1 MFLDNLK
8 KFKSFDFEG
17 TAEECPYVEGDF
29 LAEFEI
35 KDDGQNDYSNDLTD
49 KRRLVLFQ
57 DKLNNNGFNV
67 NVCGDKRNIFA
78 HLRQY
83 QNGIIRCVVKESG
96 EGLSKLELSLF
107 EYKSFPEDGSLER
120 QRALVVAQDLNK
132 KDLEN
137 YISIRG
143 TRPKKEKEKEK
154 DIITYPYAF
163 AYFSKNEI
171 SIIGGDRRITRRYP
185 AKIQKED
192 GKEYYF
198 INSSSE
204 IKNIDNANLCIV
216 KVKQADDKQNFGAFI
231 VCDHQE
237 AMKSGI
243 IARPEVP
250 IDEFTR
256 LWACYSEI
264 EVKIAEEQAEKA
276 GKLTYS
282 RHRREGT
289 KDVFTRN
296 GGDVPEFTEG
306 DYCEIDGLNFTLT
319 FKYKKN
325 HAGKSDYYFTLNKE
339 YAEIPPKGEISLSVK
354 GAATQKNRR
363 INAQRKINENEDVRR
378 LICNGEYSLSSQ
390 RSKPKYLSP
399 VNSKIN
405 DEQKNAI
412 RYALTTPNY
421 AIIQGPPGTGKTKV
435 IVEIIKLLHKN
446 YGDQIKILLSSSQN
460 VAVENICVRI
470 DPKED
475 KDFELPAFRIK
486 SQKGVEHSRDEYAT
500 WANGIM
506 QKIQD
511 EYVSRSLGIQVFKNW
526 IHLRNNKPELLN
538 QIQNSLDKDEFI
550 DMRGKLEDLVECLR
564 RDQIPDLP
572 SELRGY
578 VQKYLEGPDVWLKTI
593 RKYCKGNQNNLPP
606 ALVDASL
613 DETKDHETLRQYL
626 RKYLEQP
633 AAQGLTQKDLEGRI
647 REIAEYYS
655 AQGDNRAAI
664 RLWAKLSNDYNVKK
678 IAQKYAPAVASTCQM
693 AGSQMVC
700 SIGSK
705 DIIYDWV
712 IIDEAARSNPLDLM
726 IPLSICDRAIL
737 LGDQK
742 QLPQMIDPEVW
753 NRAWEERQ
761 KDKTEQKEY
770 KKSLFERMFDNFD
783 TVDKEDPDRGITRT
797 ITLTTQ
803 YRMHSDICNIVSE
816 LFYDGELTTGTE
828 VDEKC
833 HHNCYCGKHLVWLDV
848 NKPEEKRQGKSRCRD
863 AEIDV
868 IKTAIEEVV
877 AKDDNIKDI
886 GIITFYKAQ
895 ADKIK
900 DALPDIECGTVDAFQ
915 GREFDCVILSCVCS
929 NRKRDIG
936 FLANDQRLCVAFS
949 RARKLLITV
958 ADSETVA
965 RDNPNDNNNQNESE
979 KNDKK
984 RTFKKLLAECKTGKG
999 IYYYVQNND

>member
-1 MFLDNLK
+1 
-8 KFKSFDFEG
+8 
-17 TAEECPYVEGDF
+17 
-29 LAEFEI
+29 
-35 KDDGQNDYSNDLTD
+35 
-49 KRRLVLFQ
+49 
-57 DKLNNNGFNV
+57 
-67 NVCGDKRNIFA
+67 
-78 HLRQY
+78 
-83 QNGIIRCVVKESG
+83 
-96 EGLSKLELSLF
+96 
-107 EYKSFPEDGSLER
+107 
-120 QRALVVAQDLNK
+120 
-132 KDLEN
+132 
-137 YISIRG
+137 
-143 TRPKKEKEKEK
+143 
-154 DIITYPYAF
+154 
-163 AYFSKNEI
+163 
-171 SIIGGDRRITRRYP
+171 
-185 AKIQKED
+185 
-192 GKEYYF
+192 
-198 INSSSE
+198 
-204 IKNIDNANLCIV
+204 
-216 KVKQADDKQNFGAFI
+216 
-231 VCDHQE
+231 
-237 AMKSGI
+237 MKSGI

-276 GKLTYS
+276 GKFTYS
-282 RHRREGT
+282 SHRREGT

-306 DYCEIDGLNFTLT
+306 DYCEIDGFDFTLT
-319 FKYKKN
+319 FKYKKDYD
-325 HAGKSDYYFTLNKE
+325 GKSDYYFTLNKE
-339 YAEIPPKGEISLSVK
+339 YAEIPPEGEISLSVK
-354 GAATQKNRR
+354 GAGIQKNRR

-390 RSKPKYLSP
+390 RSKSKYLSP
-399 VNSKIN
+399 VNGKIN

-421 AIIQGPPGTGKTKV
+421 AIIQGPPGTGKTTV
-435 IVEIIKLLHKN
+435 VVEIIKLLHKN
-446 YGDQIKILLSSSQN
+446 YGDQIKILLSSTQN

-475 KDFELPAFRIK
+475 KGFELPAFRIK
-486 SQKGVEHSRDEYAT
+486 SQKEMEHSKDEYAT
-500 WANGIM
+500 WVNGIM

-511 EYVSRSLGIQVFKNW
+511 EYVSCSPGIQEFENW
-526 IHLRNNKPELLN
+526 IRLCNNKPELLN
-538 QIQNSLDKDEFI
+538 QIQNSLDKGEFN
-550 DMRGKLEDLVECLR
+550 DVRERLDGLVECLR
-564 RDQIPDLP
+564 RDQIQDLP
-572 SELRGY
+572 SKLCGY
-578 VQKYLEGPDVWLKTI
+578 IKQYLEGADVWLKTI
-593 RKYCKGNQNNLPP
+593 RKYCKGNHNLPP
-606 ALVDASL
+606 ALIDTLL

-633 AAQGLTQKDLEGRI
+633 AAQGVTQKDLEGRI
-647 REIAEYYS
+647 REIAGYYS
-655 AQGDNRAAI
+655 AQGDSRAAI

-693 AGSQMVC
+693 AGSRTVC
-700 SIGSK
+700 GIGSKNKGNSLSK

-737 LGDQK
+737 IGDQK

-753 NRAWEERQ
+753 NRAWEKRQ
-761 KDKTEQKEY
+761 GDKTEQKEY
-770 KKSLFERMFDNFD
+770 KKSLFERMFNNFD
-783 TVDKEDPDRGITRT
+783 AVDKNNSDRGITRT

-816 LFYDGELTTGTE
+816 LFYDGKLTTGTD
-828 VDEKC
+828 VDKKC
-833 HHNCYCGKHLVWLDV
+833 HHNCYRGMHLVWLDV
-848 NKPEEKRQGKSRCRD
+848 NEPEEKRQGNSRCRD

-868 IKTAIEEVV
+868 IKKAIEDVV

-965 RDNPNDNNNQNESE
+965 GDNPNDNNEQNESE

-984 RTFKKLLAECKTGKG
+984 RAFKKLLTECKTGKG
-999 IYYYVQNND
+999 IYIKQ